1 MLQGIYVTYL
11 IFLFWLLKLLT
22 FKKIIIKMKLKLN
35 VLERII
41 LLGLLPKDENYL
53 TFKLITQ
60 LKADLSFSDKEIK
73 DWGIT
78 MLEDGRVTWKKTGDK
93 QIEIGETIETMIV
106 EKLKTVEKEKKIND
120 ENVSLYE
127 KFVVD
132 RKKEE

>member
-1 MLQGIYVTYL
+1 
-11 IFLFWLLKLLT
+11 
-22 FKKIIIKMKLKLN
+22 MKLKLN

>member
-1 MLQGIYVTYL
+1 LQVIFVTYL

-127 KFVVD
+127 KFVVN

>member
-1 MLQGIYVTYL
+1 
-11 IFLFWLLKLLT
+11 
-22 FKKIIIKMKLKLN
+22 MKLKLN

-60 LKADLSFSDKEIK
+60 LKSDLSFSDKEMK

-78 MLEDGRVTWKKTGDK
+78 MLEDGRVSWKKTGDK

-127 KFVVD
+127 KFVVN

>member
-1 MLQGIYVTYL
+1 
-11 IFLFWLLKLLT
+11 
-22 FKKIIIKMKLKLN
+22 MKLKLN

-60 LKADLSFSDKEIK
+60 LKSDLSFSDKEMK

-78 MLEDGRVTWKKTGDK
+78 MLEDGRVSWKKTGDK

>member
-1 MLQGIYVTYL
+1 
-11 IFLFWLLKLLT
+11 
-22 FKKIIIKMKLKLN
+22 MKLKLN

-60 LKADLSFSDKEIK
+60 LKSDLSFSDKEMK

-127 KFVVD
+127 KFVVN